1 MNDALDSLYRE
12 VVLDHY
18 KNPRGKKKLA
28 HVDIKNEG
36 KNPMCGDEI
45 EVEVELD
52 GDRVKDL
59 SVSCAGCAISVA
71 SGSML
76 YEVIKGKSLDEVKK
90 IARIVKAMLKGEEYS
105 TDGIDLG
112 DLDVLEG
119 VRKFPVRIKC
129 ALLSWTT
136 LVDALE
142 GMENGKKASVSTT
155 E

>member
-1 MNDALDSLYRE
+1 MNNALDTMYRE
-12 VVLDHY
+12 VILDHY
-18 KNPRGKKKLA
+18 KNPRGKTKLDHA
-28 HVDIKNEG
+28 DIKNAG
-36 KNPMCGDEI
+36 KNPSCGDEI

-52 GDRVKDL
+52 GETVKNL

-76 YEVIKGKSLDEVKK
+76 YEVIKGKSIEEVRK
-90 IARIVKAMLKGEEYS
+90 IAKVVKAMLKGEEYNS
-105 TDGIDLG
+105 DGIDLG

-129 ALLSWTT
+129 ALLSWVT
-136 LVDALE
+136 LVNAIE
-142 GMENGKKASVSTT
+142 RVASNKVTQVSTT

>member
-1 MNDALDSLYRE
+1 MYRE
-12 VVLDHY
+12 VILDHY
-18 KNPRGKKKLA
+18 KNPRGKTKLDHA
-28 HVDIKNEG
+28 DIKNAG
-36 KNPMCGDEI
+36 KNPACGDEI

-52 GDRVKDL
+52 GDIVKNL

-76 YEVIKGKSLDEVKK
+76 YEVIKGKSIEEVRK
-90 IARIVKAMLKGEEYS
+90 IAKVVKAMLKGEEY
-105 TDGIDLG
+105 DANGIDLG

-129 ALLSWTT
+129 ALLSWVT
-136 LVDALE
+136 LVDAIE
-142 GMENGKKASVSTT
+142 RVASKNITQISTT